1 MVHVQAHEHELKII
15 RDQNELQEARH
26 NNQVKELKDQNEEQN
41 LRHMAEMA
49 NQKREFDKE

>member
-1 MVHVQAHEHELKII
+1 VHVQAHEHELKIL

-26 NNQVKELKDQNEEQN
+26 NKQVKELKDQNEEQN